1 MESMLISNNKRSLFI
16 YEKNTFLY
24 IVIAVLVIALAG
36 LGALNVRSWTSLHLS
51 RQKLTSCRKVCRR
64 FLILPLSSAAKPI
77 SWMLFILMILPFPA
91 LLQHLQ
97 LRSGSFRTGRIH
109 RYICSLRFF
118 RSFWHQGQFFF
129 HSGRRNSFSIQ
140 RKHFHRQFDSSMD
153 NLLNQV
159 QSLLPTDNGTW
170 SVYVCNLAKIP
181 KVPSMISRCRL
192 PA

>member
-1 MESMLISNNKRSLFI
+1 MS
-16 YEKNTFLY
+16 
-24 IVIAVLVIALAG
+24 AP
-36 LGALNVRSWTSLHLS
+36 WTSLHLS

-91 LLQHLQ
+91 LLPQHLQ
-97 LRSGSFRTGRIH
+97 LRSRVLPHRKNPTDTSAASDSSEASGSKDSSSSTQEEGTL
-109 RYICSLRFF
+109 SP
-118 RSFWHQGQFFF
+118 S
-129 HSGRRNSFSIQ
+129 SGSTFTDNS
-140 RKHFHRQFDSSMD
+140 DSSMD

-170 SVYVCNLAKIP
+170 SVYVCNLAKNTEG
-181 KVPSMISRCRL
+181 PSMISRCRL